1 MRRSLSRSRIALA
14 LCLSA
19 GPAVHLGAQA
29 IAADGAQ
36 NAGGLFLLF
45 PVGARAVGMGQ
56 SAVTLEGSGD
66 AVFWNPSG
74 LATME
79 NGEFA
84 LHSASLVAGAT
95 KALTAFFPRR
105 GIGVFGGAVY
115 LVAYRDPEVVASPPA
130 TSSCSPPSPPT
141 WAAASSSG

>member
-1 MRRSLSRSRIALA
+1 MRLCLSRSRIALA

-19 GPAVHLGAQA
+19 GPPVHLGAQA
-29 IAADGAQ
+29 IAADAAQ

-56 SAVTLEGSGD
+56 SAVTLEGGGE
-66 AVFWNPSG
+66 AVFWNPAG

-84 LHSASLVAGAT
+84 LHSASLLAGA
-95 KALTAFFPRR
+95 AHAPPAPFPRPRTR
-105 GIGVFGGAVY
+105 GFRGARVPRG
-115 LVAYRDPEVVASPPA
+115 LR
-130 TSSCSPPSPPT
+130 
-141 WAAASSSG
+141 G

>member
-1 MRRSLSRSRIALA
+1 MRRRLSSERSVALA
-14 LCLSA
+14 VLLSA
-19 GPAVHLGAQA
+19 ALSLRLSAKA
-29 IAADGAQ
+29 IAPDGTQ

-56 SAVTLEGSGD
+56 SAVALDGGGE

-95 KALTAFFPRR
+95 NALTAFFPRR
-105 GIGVFGGAVY
+105 GRGGFRGALDLAGYGVQEGVG
-115 LVAYRDPEVVASPPA
+115 
-130 TSSCSPPSPPT
+130 PT
-141 WAAASSSG
+141 GTPHP

>member
-19 GPAVHLGAQA
+19 GPPVHLGAQA

-56 SAVTLEGSGD
+56 SAVTLEGGGE
-66 AVFWNPSG
+66 AGVWNPAG
-74 LATME
+74 LATLE
-79 NGEFA
+79 NGEVA

-95 KALTAFFPRR
+95 QALPALLPRPRLRVLR
-105 GIGVFGGAVY
+105 GALCPLG
-115 LVAYRDPEVVASPPA
+115 
-130 TSSCSPPSPPT
+130 
-141 WAAASSSG
+141 